1 MASTIVD
8 LLRARAEERGDV
20 IAYRY
25 LRDGESAEDVRTWA
39 EMDRR
44 ARAIGT
50 TLRGMGA
57 AGTNVLM
64 LYPPGIDFIEGYFGC
79 LYAGATPVPAYPPEP
94 ARLARTLPRVQA
106 IVADAKPR
114 LAMTTRPLLALA
126 DFVFAQAPDLRTLEW
141 VATDAIDG
149 NSGDNWARPAIS
161 GDTFAMLQ
169 YTSGSTGTQKGV
181 MLSHANLLANAA
193 CVFAAFEFEPDDR
206 ILSWL
211 PMFHDMGFMSGV
223 LQPLYSGC
231 PVVGLSPIAFLEKP
245 YRWVAAIHASRI
257 TVCGGP
263 NFAYDLVVRKT
274 TAEQRAALDLSCW
287 KLAYNGA
294 EAIRLETIDRFA
306 AAFAVSK
313 FQRNAMF
320 PCYGLA
326 EATLIVSGTE
336 RAAAPVAQTFDK
348 AALEAGLVKSAR
360 VGEGQMLVASGKASP
375 GQTIAIVDPDTGVR
389 CPPDR
394 VGEIWV
400 AGDSVGHGYWM
411 RVEESAATFVN
422 KLADDPVHTFVRTG
436 DLGFV
441 LDHQLYVCG
450 RAKDLIIV
458 RGTNH
463 YPQDIELTVEQTHP
477 AIRPGCVAAF
487 AVETGAGE
495 ERVVVVAEVDRRYH
509 DRDRRRS
516 GRTDVERRSGEPSRR
531 DPDPAAP
538 QRAGDEPLDVD
549 RLFWDLRDAIAA
561 RHELEPHAV
570 VLVRAGSIHKTSSGK
585 LQRRACKAAFAANEL
600 EVLAEWRADGTK
612 RHSDV
617 ASADKSKPTAVPVA
631 PPLASPVAPLPMF
644 EVDLAALRRA
654 AVLVCAVHAETFV
667 RALTEH
673 QLAATVGDA
682 AAAKAGV
689 YAAIVSDD
697 LALLAGLS
705 ESPTA
710 RLYITAFADPEAVR
724 DALATG
730 VISGVLPA
738 KAGVPQLV
746 AAVSEAVDAWVSHHT
761 DLATGMIEN
770 WLAGLLAKRLDINAR
785 AIDLD
790 APLSGHG
797 LDSLTMIEVQTALS
811 EWIRQDVP
819 DTLMR
824 GRSSIRSIARR
835 LTSADSRARVTQQIP
850 VEAGI
855 AIVGIGCAVPGAG
868 DATALWQLVQA
879 NTDAITEIPEDRVRG
894 GEGRTRWGGMIEGI
908 TDFDA
913 AFFGIAPR
921 DAAHIDPQH
930 RLLLETT
937 WQALEDAGLDP
948 KELAGSDTGVF
959 VGISGSD
966 FIRARPELLLTDRA
980 SAAAERLSYF
990 FNLNGPS
997 FAIDSGDNS
1006 SLVALHLAIA
1016 SLQRNECKVA
1026 IACGV
1031 NLVLTPDLPIAYAKA
1046 RLLSASGRCRPL
1058 DARADG
1064 GVLSDGCGAVV
1075 LKRLS
1080 DARSGRNRIHA
1091 EVLATAIRQNG
1102 RGHGLTAPN
1111 EASQEQ
1117 VLREAIRL
1125 ANVRP
1130 ADIHYAELNARG
1142 VPAYDAIEAR
1152 ALASVLGQDRAAD
1165 APCVVGSLKANLGD
1179 TRSASGL
1186 LGVIKAAL
1194 ILAHD
1199 EIPPL
1204 LHLREINS
1212 EVASSLVAPTLPR
1225 PWPATGGERR
1235 LATINSFGLLGS
1247 NAVVVLARDHAPA
1260 LPVTA
1265 APNPVT
1271 GHVLTISARSED
1283 ALRTLADRY
1292 ATRLASTPA
1301 SELAAVCFPAHL
1313 GRAAFAQR
1321 AAIVAG
1327 SPGAMRDQLAAIAR
1341 GDTASKRAI
1350 GRGAARIAFVFTG
1363 RGVATA
1369 RMAHQLFLVEP
1380 RFRAVIERCEAAL
1393 GRSVYEDRW
1402 DATHADSAM
1411 VAIECA
1417 LAELWQ
1423 SWGIYPDFVLGHD
1436 VGEYAAAAIAGAI
1449 TIEDAVMLAAGLAA
1463 RTPVPSRAPAIP
1475 LVSTVTGKRFTGVLD
1490 EAYWRRHA
1498 TEGLKFERGLKELLR
1513 EGTDVF
1519 LEIGPRP
1526 VLGRSDETRDTNET
1540 TGRGVWLTS
1549 LDPDAGADRDQLLAS
1564 LGKLY
1569 ERGIAPNWTGFYH
1582 GQDRV
1587 RVALPS
1593 YPFERRR
1600 CWPDDSR

>member
-20 IAYRY
+20 VAYRY
-25 LRDGESAEDVRTWA
+25 LRDGESAEDVRTWV

-79 LYAGATPVPAYPPEP
+79 LYAGATPVPAYPPDP

-114 LAMTTRPLLALA
+114 FAMTTRPLLALA

-141 VATDAIDG
+141 IATDGVDG
-149 NSGDNWARPAIS
+149 NAGDNWARPAI
-161 GDTFAMLQ
+161 GGETFAMLQ
-169 YTSGSTGTQKGV
+169 YTSGSTGTPKGV

-193 CVFAAFEFEPDDR
+193 CVFASFEFEPDDR

-245 YRWVAAIHASRI
+245 YRWVAAVHASRI

-274 TAEQRAALDLSCW
+274 TEEQRAALDLSCW

-336 RAAAPVAQTFDK
+336 RAAAPVAKTFDK
-348 AALEAGLVKSAR
+348 TALEAGLIREA
-360 VGEGQMLVASGKASP
+360 GEGQTLVASGKASP
-375 GQTIAIVDPDTGVR
+375 GQTIAIVDPETGVR

-411 RVEESAATFVN
+411 RVEDTAATFVN

-436 DLGFV
+436 DLGFM
-441 LDHQLYVCG
+441 LDGQLYVCG

-458 RGTNH
+458 RGANH
-463 YPQDIELTVEQTHP
+463 YPQDIELTVERTHP

-487 AVETGAGE
+487 AVECAGE

-516 GRTDVERRSGEPSRR
+516 DRTNVDRRSGEPSRR

-600 EVLAEWRADGTK
+600 EVLADWRSDGTK

-617 ASADKSKPTAVPVA
+617 ASADRSSPIAVPVA
-631 PPLASPVAPLPMF
+631 PPSAPAIAPPPVAEPPML
-644 EVDLAALRRA
+644 EVDLAALRKA

-673 QLAATVGDA
+673 HLTATAGDA
-682 AAAKAGV
+682 AAAKAGI

-697 LALLAGLS
+697 LALLSKLAETHS
-705 ESPTA
+705 A
-710 RLYITAFADPEAVR
+710 RLYLTAFDDPEAVR
-724 DALATG
+724 DALARG

-738 KAGVPQLV
+738 KAGAQQLV
-746 AAVSEAVDAWVSHHT
+746 AAVAEAVEAWVSHHT

-770 WLAGLLAKRLDINAR
+770 WLAALLAKRLDINAR

-790 APLSGHG
+790 APVSGYG

-811 EWIRQDVP
+811 EWIGHDVP

-824 GRSSIRSIARR
+824 GRASIRSIARR
-835 LTSADSRARVTQQIP
+835 LTSDSRVRVTQPIP
-850 VEAGI
+850 VDAGI
-855 AIVGIGCAVPGAG
+855 AIVGIGCSVPGAR
-868 DATALWQLVQA
+868 DVTALWQLVHA
-879 NTDAITEIPEDRVRG
+879 NTDAITDVPEDRVRG
-894 GEGRTRWGGMIEGI
+894 TEGRTRRGGMIEGVS
-908 TDFDA
+908 DFDA

-937 WQALEDAGLDP
+937 WQALEDAGVNP

-990 FNLNGPS
+990 FNLKGPS

-1016 SLQRNECKVA
+1016 SLQRHECKVA
-1026 IACGV
+1026 IVCGV

-1046 RLLSASGRCRPL
+1046 RLLSATGRCMPF
-1058 DARADG
+1058 DAHADG
-1064 GVLSDGCGAVV
+1064 SVLSDGCGVVV
-1075 LKRLS
+1075 LERLS

-1117 VLREAIRL
+1117 VLREAIRA

-1130 ADIHYAELNARG
+1130 ADIHYAELNARC

-1152 ALASVLGQDRAAD
+1152 ALASVLDQDRAAD
-1165 APCVVGSLKANLGD
+1165 SPCVVGSLKANLGD

-1194 ILAHD
+1194 VLAHD

-1204 LHLREINS
+1204 LHLREINP
-1212 EVASSLVAPTLPR
+1212 EVASSLVAPTVPR
-1225 PWPATGGERR
+1225 PWPAAERR
-1235 LATINSFGLLGS
+1235 LATVNSFGLLGS
-1247 NAVVVLARDHAPA
+1247 NAVVVLARDHR
-1260 LPVTA
+1260 VTVRA
-1265 APNPVT
+1265 ASPSQPT
-1271 GHVLTISARSED
+1271 SQFLTISARSED
-1283 ALRTLADRY
+1283 ALRALADRY
-1292 ATRLASTPA
+1292 ATRLASTPP
-1301 SELAAVCFPAHL
+1301 SELADVCFTANF
-1313 GRAAFAQR
+1313 GRADFAQR
-1321 AAIVAG
+1321 AAIVAAD
-1327 SPGAMRDQLAAIAR
+1327 PGAMRDQLVAIAR
-1341 GDTASKRAI
+1341 GDTASARAL
-1350 GRGAARIAFVFTG
+1350 GRGPARIAFVFTG

-1369 RMAHQLFLVEP
+1369 KMAHQLFVLEP
-1380 RFRAVIERCEAAL
+1380 QFRAVIERCEKAL
-1393 GRSVYEDRW
+1393 GRPLYEGTW
-1402 DATHADSAM
+1402 DATLAEPAT

-1423 SWGIYPDFVLGHD
+1423 SWGVYPDFVLGHD
-1436 VGEYAAAAIAGAI
+1436 IGEYAAAAIAGAI
-1449 TIEDAVMLAAGLAA
+1449 TIEDAVGLAAGKQIAG
-1463 RTPVPSRAPAIP
+1463 RAPSIP
-1475 LVSTVTGKRFTGVLD
+1475 LISTVTGKRFTGSLD
-1490 EAYWRRHA
+1490 AEYWRRHA
-1498 TEGLKFERGLKELLR
+1498 TEDLQLDRGLKELVR
-1513 EGTDVF
+1513 EGTNVF

-1526 VLGRSDETRDTNET
+1526 VLGRSSETS
-1540 TGRGVWLTS
+1540 GPGMWLTS
-1549 LDPDAGADRDQLLAS
+1549 LDPDAVADRDHLLAS
-1564 LGKLY
+1564 LGTLY
-1569 ERGIAPNWTGFYH
+1569 ERGISPNWAGFYH

-1600 CWPDDSR
+1600 CWPDD

>member
-1 MASTIVD
+1 MAPTIVD

-20 IAYRY
+20 VAYRY
-25 LRDGESAEDVRTWA
+25 LRDGESAEDVRTWV

-57 AGTNVLM
+57 TGTNVLM

-94 ARLARTLPRVQA
+94 QRLARTLPRVQA

-114 LAMTTRPLLALA
+114 FAMTTRPLLALA

-141 VATDAIDG
+141 LATDGVESSA
-149 NSGDNWARPAIS
+149 GDHWARPAIDD
-161 GDTFAMLQ
+161 DTYAMLQ
-169 YTSGSTGTQKGV
+169 YTSGSTGTPKGV
-181 MLSHANLLANAA
+181 MLSHANLLANAE
-193 CVFAAFEFEPDDR
+193 CVFASFEFRPDDR

-231 PVVGLSPIAFLEKP
+231 SVVGLSPIAFLEKP
-245 YRWVAAIHASRI
+245 YRWVAAVHNYRI
-257 TVCGGP
+257 SVCGGP

-274 TAEQRAALDLSCW
+274 TPEQRAALDLSCW

-306 AAFAVSK
+306 EAFAVSK
-313 FQRNAMF
+313 FSRNAMF

-326 EATLIVSGTE
+326 EATLIVSGTD
-336 RAAAPVAQTFDK
+336 RAAAPVAHAFDK
-348 AALEAGLVKSAR
+348 SALEAGIAKL
-360 VGEGQMLVASGKASP
+360 GEGQVLVASGKPSP

-400 AGDSVGHGYWM
+400 AGASVGHGYWM
-411 RVEESAATFVN
+411 RTEETVATFVN
-422 KLADDPVHTFVRTG
+422 QLADDPVHTFVRTG
-436 DLGFV
+436 DLGFMFG
-441 LDHQLYVCG
+441 DQLYVCG

-458 RGTNH
+458 RGANH
-463 YPQDIELTVEQTHP
+463 YPQDIELTVERTHA

-487 AVETGAGE
+487 AVETAGE

-516 GRTDVERRSGEPSRR
+516 DRNTDRRSGEPSRR

-561 RHELEPHAV
+561 HHELEPHAI

-585 LQRRACKAAFAANEL
+585 LQRRACKAAFNANEL
-600 EVLAEWRADGTK
+600 ELLADWRSDGTK

-617 ASADKSKPTAVPVA
+617 ASADKSKPTAVPVGAAPA
-631 PPLASPVAPLPMF
+631 PPAAKLETSATQAEVASPAKFAPPPKLA
-644 EVDLAALRRA
+644 VDLAALRRA
-654 AVLVCAVHAETFV
+654 AVLVCAASADTFV
-667 RALTEH
+667 RALAEQH
-673 QLAATVGDA
+673 LSAIAGDA
-682 AAAKAGV
+682 AAAKTGV

-697 LALLAGLS
+697 LALLASLAETRS
-705 ESPTA
+705 A
-710 RLYITAFADPEAVR
+710 RLYITAFEDPEAVR
-724 DALATG
+724 DALARG

-738 KAGVPQLV
+738 KAGTQQLV
-746 AAVSEAVDAWVSHHT
+746 AAVTEAVEAWVSNHT
-761 DLATGMIEN
+761 DLATSMIEN
-770 WLAGLLAKRLDINAR
+770 WFASLLAKRLGINAK
-785 AIDLD
+785 AIELD
-790 APLSGHG
+790 APVSGYG

-811 EWIRQDVP
+811 EWIQYDVP

-835 LTSADSRARVTQQIP
+835 LTSADSRARTTQQIP
-850 VEAGI
+850 IDAGI
-855 AIVGIGCAVPGAG
+855 AIVGIGCSVPGAR
-868 DATALWQLVQA
+868 DANELWQLVQA
-879 NTDAITEIPEDRVRG
+879 NTDAITLVPEDRVAATG
-894 GEGRTRWGGMIEGI
+894 AVRWGGMIEGI

-937 WQALEDAGLDP
+937 WQALEDAGIDP
-948 KELAGSDTGVF
+948 KELASSDTGVF

-990 FNLNGPS
+990 FNFKGPS

-1006 SLVALHLAIA
+1006 SLVALHLAMQ
-1016 SLQRNECKVA
+1016 SLQRGECKVA

-1046 RLLSASGRCRPL
+1046 RLLSATGRCRPL
-1058 DARADG
+1058 DTSADG
-1064 GVLSDGCGAVV
+1064 SVLSDGCGVVV
-1075 LKRLS
+1075 LKTLA
-1080 DARSGRNRIHA
+1080 DAQTGRNRIHA
-1091 EVLATAIRQNG
+1091 EVLATSIKQNG

-1117 VLREAIRL
+1117 VLREAVRA

-1165 APCVVGSLKANLGD
+1165 APCILGSLKANLGD

-1194 ILAHD
+1194 VLAHD
-1199 EIPPL
+1199 ELPAL
-1204 LHLREINS
+1204 LHLQDPDP
-1212 EVASSLVAPTLPR
+1212 EVRGSLVAPTAPR
-1225 PWPATGGERR
+1225 PWPATDRR
-1235 LATINSFGLLGS
+1235 VAVVNSFGLLGS
-1247 NAVVVLARDHAPA
+1247 NAVVVLARVHAPA
-1260 LPVTA
+1260 RAATGELPSQF
-1265 APNPVT
+1265 
-1271 GHVLTISARSED
+1271 LTISARSEE

-1292 ATRLASTPA
+1292 ATQLATTPA
-1301 SELAAVCFPAHL
+1301 ADLADVCFTANL
-1313 GRAAFAQR
+1313 GRADFAQR
-1321 AAIVAG
+1321 AAIVAAT
-1327 SPGAMRDQLAAIAR
+1327 PAAMCDQLAAIAR
-1341 GDTASKRAI
+1341 GEVASKRAL

-1363 RGVATA
+1363 RGAATA
-1369 RMAHQLFLVEP
+1369 KMAHQLIALEP
-1380 RFRAVIERCEAAL
+1380 RFRAVIERCEKAV
-1393 GRSVYEDRW
+1393 GRSSETW
-1402 DATHADSAM
+1402 DGDAATIA
-1411 VAIECA
+1411 VECA

-1423 SWGIYPDFVLGHD
+1423 SWGVYPDLVVGHD
-1436 VGEYAAAAIAGAI
+1436 IGEYAAAAIAGAI
-1449 TIEDAVMLAAGLAA
+1449 TIEDAMQLATGS
-1463 RTPVPSRAPAIP
+1463 RVTGRAPAIP
-1475 LVSTVTGKRFTGVLD
+1475 LISTVTGKRYTSSLD
-1490 EAYWRRHA
+1490 AEYWTRETARFDRA
-1498 TEGLKFERGLKELLR
+1498 LKELVR

-1526 VLGRSDETRDTNET
+1526 VLGRSNE
-1540 TGRGVWLTS
+1540 GGPGVWLSS
-1549 LDPDAGADRDQLLAS
+1549 LDPDARADRDQMLAS
-1564 LGKLY
+1564 LGTLY
-1569 ERGIAPNWTGFYH
+1569 ERGVAPNWNGFYH

-1600 CWPDDSR
+1600 CWPDA